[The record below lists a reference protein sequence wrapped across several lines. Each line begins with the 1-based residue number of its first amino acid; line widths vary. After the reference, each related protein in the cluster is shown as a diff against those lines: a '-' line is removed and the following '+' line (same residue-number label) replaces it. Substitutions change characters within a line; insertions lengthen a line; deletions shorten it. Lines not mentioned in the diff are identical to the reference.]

1 MGRVGV
7 RSLALLELLDVHL
20 SYGKIKALKGVSI
33 KVNEGELVTIIGAN
47 GAGKTSILRS
57 IMGLERIERGEI
69 LLEEKLING
78 MAPHLRAQLGI
89 RMVPEGARVFPD
101 LTVEE
106 NLRIGAFP
114 VTDKREVE
122 LRMGEVFEIF
132 PVLKERRGQ
141 LAGTMSGGERQMLSL
156 GRALMSNPKL
166 LMIDEAS
173 LGLMPILVEKIYDAI
188 GKLKGKGITI
198 LLVEQNAR
206 QALKVADRGY
216 VLETGKIVLEG
227 NAKELAD
234 NPLVKRAYLGG

>member
-1 MGRVGV
+1 M

>member
-1 MGRVGV
+1 M
-7 RSLALLELLDVHL
+7 ALLELLDVHL

>member
-1 MGRVGV
+1 MVGVGV
-7 RSLALLELLDVHL
+7 RKLSLLELRNVHL

-33 KVNEGELVTIIGAN
+33 RVEEGELVTIIGAN

-57 IMGLERIERGEI
+57 IMGLERVEEGEI
-69 LLEEKLING
+69 FLDGRLLNG
-78 MAPHLRAQLGI
+78 IAPHMRAKLGI

-106 NLRIGAFP
+106 NLRVGAFP
-114 VTDKREVE
+114 TTEKKE
-122 LRMGEVFEIF
+122 LEMRMGEVFELF
-132 PVLKERRGQ
+132 PVLRERRAQ

-156 GRALMSNPKL
+156 GRALMAKPKL

-173 LGLMPILVEKIYDAI
+173 LGLMPILVDKIYDSI
-188 GKLKGKGITI
+188 SELKRKGMTI

-216 VLETGKIVLEG
+216 VLETGHIVLEG
-227 NAKELAD
+227 SARELAD
-234 NPLVKRAYLGG
+234 NPMVKRAYLGG

>member
-1 MGRVGV
+1 M
-7 RSLALLELLDVHL
+7 RSLNLLELQDLHL

-33 KVNEGELVTIIGAN
+33 VVRRGELVTIIGAN

-57 IMGLERIERGEI
+57 IMGLEKVEKGQI
-69 LLEEKLING
+69 LWEGMPLNG
-78 MAPHLRAQLGI
+78 MAAHLRAQLGI

-106 NLRIGAFP
+106 NLRVGAFP
-114 VTDKREVE
+114 LTDRREIE
-122 LRMGEVFEIF
+122 TRMKEVFELF
-132 PVLKERRGQ
+132 PVLEERRSQ

-156 GRALMSNPKL
+156 GRALMAKPKL

-173 LGLMPILVEKIYDAI
+173 LGLMPILVEKIYDSI
-188 GKLKGKGITI
+188 NELKRKGITI

-216 VLETGKIVLEG
+216 VLETGSIVLEG
-227 NAKELAD
+227 SAKELAG
-234 NPLVKRAYLGG
+234 NPMVKEAYLGG

>member
-1 MGRVGV
+1 MRK
-7 RSLALLELLDVHL
+7 LPLLELLDVHL

-33 KVNEGELVTIIGAN
+33 KIEQGELVTIIGAN

-57 IMGLERIERGEI
+57 IMGLERIEKGEI
-69 LLEEKLING
+69 FLEGKLING

-106 NLRIGAFP
+106 NLRIGALP
-114 VTDKREVE
+114 ITDKKE
-122 LRMGEVFEIF
+122 LRMRMDKIFEVF
-132 PVLKERRGQ
+132 PALKERVNQ

-173 LGLMPILVEKIYDAI
+173 LGLMPILVEKIYEAI
-188 GKLKGKGITI
+188 MELKRRGITI

-216 VLETGKIVLEG
+216 VLETGQIVLEG
-227 NAKELAD
+227 SAKELSD
-234 NPLVKRAYLGG
+234 NPMVKRAYLGG

>member
-1 MGRVGV
+1 MP
-7 RSLALLELLDVHL
+7 LLELLDVHL

-33 KVNEGELVTIIGAN
+33 KIEQGELVTIIGAN

-57 IMGLERIERGEI
+57 IMGLERIEKGEI
-69 LLEEKLING
+69 FLEGKLING

-106 NLRIGAFP
+106 NLRVGALP
-114 VTDKREVE
+114 ITDKKE
-122 LRMGEVFEIF
+122 LRMRMDKIFEVF
-132 PVLKERRGQ
+132 PALKERVNQ

-173 LGLMPILVEKIYDAI
+173 LGLMPILVEKIYEAI
-188 GKLKGKGITI
+188 MELKRRGITI

-216 VLETGKIVLEG
+216 VLETGQIVLEG
-227 NAKELAD
+227 SAKELSD
-234 NPLVKRAYLGG
+234 NPMVKRAYLGG

>member
-1 MGRVGV
+1 M

-33 KVNEGELVTIIGAN
+33 RVNEGELVTIIGAN

>member
-1 MGRVGV
+1 M

-33 KVNEGELVTIIGAN
+33 VVNEGELVTIIGAN

-57 IMGLERIERGEI
+57 IMGLEKVERGEI
-69 LLEEKLING
+69 LLEGRSING
-78 MAPHLRAQLGI
+78 MEPHIRARLGI

-106 NLRIGAFP
+106 NLRVGAFP
-114 VTDKREVE
+114 VTDKKEVE
-122 LRMGEVFEIF
+122 LRMKEVFDIF
-132 PVLKERRGQ
+132 PVLKERKSQ

-156 GRALMSNPKL
+156 GRALMASPRL

-188 GKLKGKGITI
+188 EKLKGRGITI

-206 QALKVADRGY
+206 QALKVADRVY
-216 VLETGKIVLEG
+216 VLETGHVVLEG
-227 NAKELAD
+227 TPKELYD
-234 NPLVKRAYLGG
+234 NPIVKRAYLGG